1 MADMPNDVR
10 LKLWSAFLRRRAAQ
24 RRHRARGGL
33 AVQVSD
39 RAKNPPRETSGLP
52 VPAHSTRPTL
62 VRRRSGHTAA
72 ALLLSVLAAC
82 SSPET
87 SREVDS
93 VADTQGLTTIPAEA
107 ATTTPAEDAA
117 TDPGP
122 DLEDEE
128 PTLLSAFY
136 GLDDALPP
144 ISAALCDGAPGMDG
158 LVVVVNDRLTTVTG
172 DQFEV
177 VTRSGA
183 RLTPMCATLAPAD
196 EPEERRT
203 VLLIGD
209 LGNAATDPPVEV
221 ITPRSL
227 DTDIARSAS
236 VVQLLYEHHADRQ
249 LRGPLGCSQFF
260 HRLMTRTVDPVHPS
274 DPSSLSARPIGTN
287 VVANPASWSLDF
299 RPRTAVK
306 EALHS
311 RHLSN
316 G

>member
-1 MADMPNDVR
+1 
-10 LKLWSAFLRRRAAQ
+10 
-24 RRHRARGGL
+24 
-33 AVQVSD
+33 
-39 RAKNPPRETSGLP
+39 
-52 VPAHSTRPTL
+52 
-62 VRRRSGHTAA
+62 
-72 ALLLSVLAAC
+72 LLLSVLAAC

-93 VADTQGLTTIPAEA
+93 VADTQGLTTIPAETA
-107 ATTTPAEDAA
+107 TTTPAETATTTPAEDTA

-227 DTDIARSAS
+227 DTDIAVDGARYAGRSIA
-236 VVQLLYEHHADRQ
+236 VT
-249 LRGPLGCSQFF
+249 PLGDGPTLVATEWAEPTADCPAGTIATL
-260 HRLMTRTVDPVHPS
+260 RVAWAGGIVLTDGTEIAPDDTALYNLTID
-274 DPSSLSARPIGTN
+274 DPSQSPVELTGLGDLGDNDNYHELCTTSTPRPVVITVAAGTFQDPN
-287 VVANPASWSLDF
+287 GDANPA
-299 RPRTAVK
+299 VK
-306 EALHS
+306 LA
-311 RHLSN
+311 N